1 MSLLCPASSNILT
14 LHDEDLEN
22 LRHAFSDVR
31 KLVERRINI
40 NLGCN
45 FTVNGPG
52 NSNCKLEVTVWN
64 NGTTDLCG
72 SCSFCRLLAKSMQ
85 RNVESD
91 GPVRD
96 TWHLSS
102 NVGPTKLSRPLNM
115 QLNARFEKLEYLK
128 DSTPMIPWGA
138 NEGGPLSPKAFNG
151 VYLLLLTG
159 HLLLHT
165 NPGEEPKRVNV
176 VLAFDLFGDENDPV
190 VKLLKVHRRPLSGE
204 CLSTQNV
211 AKMRDWIKDCDERH
225 DRCWADLKHLNYM
238 ASTEATSFLP
248 ERMVDI
254 GDALNDK
261 PPRLVITSE
270 MSSSPSRDKTIK
282 YMALSYCWGPI
293 DEKSKLLKTTHNT
306 LRSRKEKIELDAMP
320 RVFQE
325 AVTVAQ
331 KLNIQYL
338 WIDSLCIIQD
348 DIRDWQIE
356 SSRMADIFSN
366 AYLTLVAGSALSCN
380 DSFLSRDRPGVSCTV
395 PLKIT
400 SEVRIEG
407 QFSLRLRRRWAT
419 SGSDKMGEISGS
431 RWVTRGWTF
440 QEERLARRVLMFG
453 ESKFFLDCRTF
464 ERSEDTDMLKLRP
477 AWVTSLVKI
486 ATVDQGFNGENTEIA
501 SSGDNWQTLC
511 SHYAYR
517 ELTFPED
524 KLPAISGIASNIAKK
539 VQSDYLA
546 GLWRNNLV
554 HDLFWKTVTVATK
567 PKKYRA
573 PSWSWASID
582 GRINWPFWRASSTC
596 SKCILYWT
604 LLDAQT
610 TPVGLDPYGAV
621 RDGFL
626 KVRGTL
632 EEVKVTQLSRGWSQN
647 SWRLTYNE
655 EEIGY
660 VNLDIESKDIQ
671 LHWRENTYQAIL
683 VAKCEGREDGE
694 TPIRGLLLEKNGR
707 KRENHDEF
715 ERVGTFTLF
724 SSVIPGQDGSLGVFS
739 DKKEEQVIVIA

>member
-1 MSLLCPASSNILT
+1 MSLLCPASSNILA
-14 LHDEDLEN
+14 LHDEDLD
-22 LRHAFSDVR
+22 LKHPFSYA
-31 KLVERRINI
+31 KGLVERRIDI

-45 FTVNGPG
+45 FTINGPG

-72 SCSFCRLLAKSMQ
+72 SCSFCRLLAQGMQ

-96 TWHLSS
+96 AWHLSS
-102 NVGPTKLSRPLNM
+102 KIGPAELSRPLNM

-128 DSTPMIPWGA
+128 DSTPLITWGA
-138 NEGGPLSPKAFNG
+138 NAGGPLSPKACNG

-159 HLLLHT
+159 HLLLYT
-165 NPGEEPKRVNV
+165 NYGEGSERVDV
-176 VLAFDLFGDENDPV
+176 VLAFELFGKENDPV
-190 VKLLKVHRRPLSGE
+190 AKFLKVHRRPLSGE
-204 CLSTQNV
+204 SLSTQNV
-211 AKMRDWIKDCDERH
+211 AKMRDWIKDCDECH
-225 DRCWADLKHLNYM
+225 ERCWADLKHSNYM
-238 ASTEATSFLP
+238 AATEATSFLP
-248 ERMVDI
+248 ERMIDI
-254 GDALNDK
+254 GDASNDK
-261 PPRLVITSE
+261 HPRLVITSE
-270 MSSSPSRDKTIK
+270 MSCSPSRDKKIK
-282 YMALSYCWGPI
+282 YMALSYCWGPV

-306 LRSRKEKIELDAMP
+306 IRSRKERIELDSMP

-366 AYLTLVAGSALSCN
+366 AYLTLVAASASTCN
-380 DSFLSRDRPGVSCTV
+380 DSFLSRDRPGISCTV
-395 PLKIT
+395 PLKMT
-400 SEVRIEG
+400 SEVDVQG
-407 QFSLRLRRRWAT
+407 HFSLRSRRRWAT

-431 RWVTRGWTF
+431 RWVSRGWTF

-453 ESKFFLDCRTF
+453 ESKFFFDCRTF

-477 AWVTSLVKI
+477 AWVTSLLHEENIKI
-486 ATVDQGFNGENTEIA
+486 AGNW
-501 SSGDNWQTLC
+501 DNWQTLC

-524 KLPAISGIASNIAKK
+524 KLPAISGIASNIAKN
-539 VQSDYLA
+539 VHSDYLA
-546 GLWRNNLV
+546 GLWRNNLA

-567 PKKYRA
+567 HKKYRA
-573 PSWSWASID
+573 PSWSWASVD
-582 GRINWPFWRASSTC
+582 GRINWPYWRASSLC

-604 LLDAQT
+604 VLDAQT

-621 RDGFL
+621 QDGFL
-626 KVRGTL
+626 KVRGIL
-632 EEVKVTQLSRGWSQN
+632 EDVKVMQFIREGSQH
-647 SWRLTYNE
+647 SWRLTYRE
-655 EEIGY
+655 EQIGY
-660 VNLDIESKDIQ
+660 VNLDIESEDIR
-671 LHWRENTYQAIL
+671 LHWRENIYQAII
-683 VAKCEGREDGE
+683 VAKCI
-694 TPIRGLLLEKNGR
+694 TSIRGLLLEKNGR
-707 KRENHDEF
+707 KRDNNDEF

-724 SSVIPGQDGSLGVFS
+724 SSVIPGEGSSSLDVFS
-739 DKKEEQVIVIA
+739 DKKEEQVIVIV